1 MNQKY
6 LNSIDKIFYKS
17 IDNLYDKKVII
28 RSCLN
33 VDIDPSGSILDYT
46 RLEESFPLIKEI
58 VQIARSVVVISHIG
72 RPKHKDPRFSVNNVI
87 KYFNTK
93 LENTN
98 ISIKV
103 LYSVDEKSFL
113 EVQNN
118 AETSEKSIFF
128 LENIRFFEE
137 EEHKNIEIQKGFAK
151 KLANFGDIFIND
163 AFADYR
169 ISASTYHI
177 AKELPSY
184 IGPVFKKEVENLNK
198 LLNPIRPFT
207 VVMGGSKL
215 SDKIEVLH
223 SLLKVADK
231 VLLGGAM
238 AYTLLLAKNVNV
250 GKSLVEKDKLDV
262 AKEILVK
269 YEDKI
274 LLPIDHVVSNSIE
287 NITNTKIM
295 DGYIDTELYGIDIGP
310 ATIKIYE
317 DEIKKSN
324 TILWNGPVGI
334 FEKPNADVGTK
345 VLASVISLQK
355 NKTIIVGGGETILA
369 INKFVKS
376 TKNFTHISTG
386 GGAMLAYIAYE
397 NFPTLDVI
405 MGE

>member
-1 MNQKY
+1 
-6 LNSIDKIFYKS
+6 
-17 IDNLYDKKVII
+17 
-28 RSCLN
+28 
-33 VDIDPSGSILDYT
+33 
-46 RLEESFPLIKEI
+46 
-58 VQIARSVVVISHIG
+58 
-72 RPKHKDPRFSVNNVI
+72 
-87 KYFNTK
+87 
-93 LENTN
+93 
-98 ISIKV
+98 
-103 LYSVDEKSFL
+103 
-113 EVQNN
+113 
-118 AETSEKSIFF
+118 
-128 LENIRFFEE
+128 
-137 EEHKNIEIQKGFAK
+137 
-151 KLANFGDIFIND
+151 
-163 AFADYR
+163 
-169 ISASTYHI
+169 
-177 AKELPSY
+177 
-184 IGPVFKKEVENLNK
+184 
-198 LLNPIRPFT
+198 
-207 VVMGGSKL
+207 MGGSKL